1 MYNMCGINGIISK
14 EKDKDKLIKEMNK
27 RIVHRGPDA
36 EGIYVDDNV
45 ALGQRRL
52 SIIDLAGGNQP
63 IYNKDK
69 SILIIYNGEVYNYK
83 ELKEELKRLDLLCL
97 FPQIIAKLIDILQ
110 NEGFWVDCKKNNDID
125 IMWHTQGPVFGE
137 EIAYL

>member
-1 MYNMCGINGIISK
+1 MCGINGIVSRDKNK
-14 EKDKDKLIKEMNK
+14 EKLIRDMNDKI
-27 RIVHRGPDA
+27 IHRGPDA
-36 EGIYVDDNV
+36 EGIYVDKDV

-83 ELKEELKRLDLLCL
+83 ELK
-97 FPQIIAKLIDILQ
+97 
-110 NEGFWVDCKKNNDID
+110 
-125 IMWHTQGPVFGE
+125 
-137 EIAYL
+137 

>member
-1 MYNMCGINGIISK
+1 MCGINGIVSRDKNK
-14 EKDKDKLIKEMNK
+14 EKLIRDMNDKI
-27 RIVHRGPDA
+27 IHRGPDA
-36 EGIYVDDNV
+36 EGIYVDKDV

-83 ELKEELKRLDLLCL
+83 ELKKELSEYE
-97 FPQIIAKLIDILQ
+97 FQ
-110 NEGFWVDCKKNNDID
+110 
-125 IMWHTQGPVFGE
+125 T
-137 EIAYL
+137 

>member
-1 MYNMCGINGIISK
+1 MCGINGIVSRDKNK
-14 EKDKDKLIKEMNK
+14 EKLIRDMNDKI
-27 RIVHRGPDA
+27 IHRGPDA
-36 EGIYVDDNV
+36 EGIYVDKDV

-83 ELKEELKRLDLLCL
+83 ELKKELS
-97 FPQIIAKLIDILQ
+97 
-110 NEGFWVDCKKNNDID
+110 E
-125 IMWHTQGPVFGE
+125 
-137 EIAYL
+137 Y